1 MPLALGSAVSLPVSF
16 WYRLK
21 VTPDRVDASSAADI
35 NPIFLHLCPPTF
47 IMNTS
52 YSLVMET
59 RYTLAFD
66 GVNDWVELPP
76 ESVPWGGAM
85 TLSFW
90 AFGGDRLPT
99 STSVICAVDAQGNRV
114 LQVHLPFD
122 NGYVYFDCGNRGGA
136 QDDRFDSGNFDRI
149 KKQARLEEYRGQ
161 WSHWTFTKDVT
172 TGTMEIYLNGDL
184 WHRETHK
191 VLPLLKPFSVRLGC
205 YFNHREGLFYH
216 GKLAEVQLWDYA
228 RTETEIR
235 QDMYRSLQGNEPG
248 LRAYW
253 PLNEGTGNIVH
264 DKTPGANHGRIH
276 GSNET
281 DWVVTK
287 LPIASPAS
295 SPTIESGPGLIPW
308 QELQNLALQ
317 LPLQER
323 WYLAHTL
330 LSSIQQKPLPPTER
344 ARNWPPEQGKKQ
356 LAPDRHTTYIPID
369 ISPLV
374 NRRLQDIN
382 RDYPMG
388 RAVMLG
394 GIPFTIAPTGNNIWD
409 ANVAASGGSDIA
421 LIKIPINLSSVI
433 GVHTLINTL
442 WGTELSNTFLSLIF
456 TFDDGSTFVKELI
469 GNTDVRDFYHNHWTN
484 QINNTTTTNVFW
496 TRAAGVVGSNP
507 YRLDKQFIS
516 LLDHVGK
523 TLVSVTLV
531 DWGEFELQR
540 ALFCGLTVQ
549 VLPEPDDRL

>member
-1 MPLALGSAVSLPVSF
+1 MLLLLLALTRFFL
-16 WYRLK
+16 
-21 VTPDRVDASSAADI
+21 
-35 NPIFLHLCPPTF
+35 IFAPTTC

-52 YSLVMET
+52 YPTVMET

-76 ESVPWGGAM
+76 ESVPWGNAI

-90 AFGGDRLPT
+90 AFGGDRLPA
-99 STSVICAVDAQGNRV
+99 STSVICAVDAQGNRI
-114 LQVHLPFD
+114 LHGHLPFD
-122 NGYVYFDCGNRGGA
+122 NSYVYFDCGNRGGV

-149 KKQARLEEYRGQ
+149 KKQARLEEYRGK
-161 WSHWTFTKDVT
+161 WSHWTFTKDVA
-172 TGTMEIYLNGDL
+172 TGTMEIYLNGVL
-184 WHRETHK
+184 WHRETNK
-191 VLPLLKPFSVRLGC
+191 VLPLAKPVSVKLGC
-205 YFNHREGLFYH
+205 YFNNREGLFYH
-216 GKLAEVQLWDYA
+216 GKLTEVQLWDYA
-228 RTETEIR
+228 RTEAEIR

-253 PLNEGTGNIVH
+253 PLNEGSGNIVH
-264 DKTPGANHGRIH
+264 DKTPGANHGKIH
-276 GSNET
+276 GSTEA
-281 DWVVTK
+281 DWVVAK
-287 LPIASPAS
+287 LPIAAPITH
-295 SPTIESGPGLIPW
+295 PTTEPEPGAPSL
-308 QELQNLALQ
+308 QELQNLVLQ

-323 WYLAHTL
+323 WYLVHTL
-330 LSSIQQKPLPPTER
+330 LGSIHQETLSLVQPTIQL
-344 ARNWPPEQGKKQ
+344 PPEQGRKQ

-382 RDYPMG
+382 QNYPMG
-388 RAVMLG
+388 RAVILG
-394 GIPFTIAPTGNNIWD
+394 GIPFTIGSTGNNIWD

-421 LIKIPINLSSVI
+421 LIKIPINLSGVI

-456 TFDDGSTFVKELI
+456 TFDDGSTFVKELV
-469 GNTDVRDFYHNHWTN
+469 GNTDVRDFYHSCWTN
-484 QINNTTTTNVFW
+484 RINDTTTTNVFL
-496 TRAAGVVGSNP
+496 TQVAGVLGPNP